1 MNVRSL
7 GRLSALCLVSSC
19 LLVAFIWGE
28 GSVEPCSQD
37 SHPVTLNM
45 TLWHLLIA
53 NVSFLVVLWSYSDFL
68 ESSRLLKER
77 KLICES

>member
-1 MNVRSL
+1 
-7 GRLSALCLVSSC
+7 
-19 LLVAFIWGE
+19 
-28 GSVEPCSQD
+28 
-37 SHPVTLNM
+37 M